1 MPLEGWSMTRPLREE
16 WRGWLRLNF
25 ERGCAA
31 DDLFHRAARRDFDPD
46 DISRE
51 LGGYRPEPATTATAT
66 SEPESATPGPGA
78 ATGEPWF
85 SLYHAPLTKP
95 ENSPRAWRLDTDL
108 AQVYEIPGLLTDAEC
123 DAMIEV
129 IDGSLRKSTTTRG
142 PADYRTSRT
151 CGLRRAAP
159 ETIADIDQRL
169 ASLIGCDVAF
179 SEPMQGQR
187 YDPGEYFKG
196 HTDWFA
202 SGTKEYGT
210 YTKTGGQRTWTVM
223 IYLNDVEEGGE
234 TRFESIG
241 RDFKPAKG
249 LGVAWNNLG
258 LDGAGNR
265 ATFHEAMPVTRG
277 RKYIIIKWFREREGL
292 NV

>member
-1 MPLEGWSMTRPLREE
+1 MTRPLNDE
-16 WRGWLRLNF
+16 WQGWLRLNF
-25 ERGCAA
+25 ERGCAV
-31 DDLFHRAARRDFDPD
+31 DDLYHRAARRDFNPD
-46 DISRE
+46 EISRV
-51 LGGYRPEPATTATAT
+51 LGGYRPETAALAT
-66 SEPESATPGPGA
+66 SEPANTESVTV
-78 ATGEPWF
+78 TEKEPWF
-85 SLYHAPLTKP
+85 SLYHAPLTRP

-108 AQVYEIPGLLTDAEC
+108 AQVYEIPDLLTGEEC

-159 ETIADIDQRL
+159 ETIVDIDQRL
-169 ASLIGCDVAF
+169 AGLIGCDVAF
-179 SEPMQGQR
+179 SEPIQGQR

-223 IYLNDVEEGGE
+223 IYLNDVEAGGE
-234 TRFESIG
+234 TRFEKIG
-241 RDFKPAKG
+241 RAFRPVKG

-258 LDGAGNR
+258 VDGVGNC

-277 RKYIIIKWFREREGL
+277 RKYIITKWFREREGL

>member
-1 MPLEGWSMTRPLREE
+1 MTRPLSDD
-16 WRGWLRLNF
+16 WRDWLRLNF

-46 DISRE
+46 EISRE
-51 LGGYRPEPATTATAT
+51 LGGFKPAEVAAATL
-66 SEPESATPGPGA
+66 EPGPTSSGA
-78 ATGEPWF
+78 DRTAEAGADAKEPWF
-85 SLYHAPLTKP
+85 SLYHAPLTDP
-95 ENSPRAWRLDTDL
+95 RNSPRAWRLDTNL
-108 AQVYEIPGLLTDAEC
+108 AQIYEIPGLLSDAEC

-129 IDGSLRKSTTTRG
+129 IDGSLRRSTTTRG

-159 ETIADIDQRL
+159 ETIVDIDQRL

-202 SGTKEYGT
+202 SGTKEFGT

-223 IYLNDVEEGGE
+223 IYLNNVEEGGE
-234 TRFESIG
+234 TRFERIG
-241 RDFKPAKG
+241 RTFRPAKG

-258 LDGAGNR
+258 LDGVGNR

-277 RKYIIIKWFREREGL
+277 RKYIITKWFREREGL

>member
-1 MPLEGWSMTRPLREE
+1 LV
-16 WRGWLRLNF
+16 
-25 ERGCAA
+25 
-31 DDLFHRAARRDFDPD
+31 
-46 DISRE
+46 
-51 LGGYRPEPATTATAT
+51 
-66 SEPESATPGPGA
+66 
-78 ATGEPWF
+78 
-85 SLYHAPLTKP
+85 
-95 ENSPRAWRLDTDL
+95 TDL
-108 AQVYEIPGLLTDAEC
+108 SQFYLILKLIKSEEY

-151 CGLRRAAP
+151 FGLRRAAP
-159 ETIADIDQRL
+159 ETIVDIDQRL
-169 ASLIGCDVAF
+169 AGLIGCDVAF
-179 SEPMQGQR
+179 SEPIQGQR

-223 IYLNDVEEGGE
+223 IYLNDVEAGGE
-234 TRFESIG
+234 TRFEKIG
-241 RDFKPAKG
+241 RAFRPVKG

-258 LDGAGNR
+258 VDGVGNR

-277 RKYIIIKWFREREGL
+277 RKYIITKWFREREGL